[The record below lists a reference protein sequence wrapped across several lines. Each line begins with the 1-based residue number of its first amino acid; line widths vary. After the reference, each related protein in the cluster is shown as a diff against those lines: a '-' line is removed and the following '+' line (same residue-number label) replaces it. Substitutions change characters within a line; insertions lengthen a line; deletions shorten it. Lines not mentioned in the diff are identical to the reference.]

1 MPWILLF
8 LPLIVAAVNQLV
20 LRKSAGSCRLVS
32 TASAVATL
40 VISFLLLGKN
50 RHRFAFDWATIGDFN
65 LEIGIQLDRLSTG
78 MMIVVTGIGVL
89 VHIFSLAYMKDDEAK
104 ARYFTGLSLF
114 MFSMTGI
121 VLANN
126 FIMTFIF
133 WELVGL
139 SSYLLIGHWYQKDSA
154 ADAAKKAFLCNR
166 VGDFGFM
173 IGILMLWGITGT
185 LAFDGMERR
194 GTFQAANA
202 PIFTATLSAA
212 VLCIFCG
219 AVGKSA
225 QLPLHVWLPDAME
238 GPTPVSALIHAAT
251 MVAAG
256 VYMLFRV
263 QLSLG
268 FEVFDRLP
276 ASTVIAWTGGITA
289 LVAALMATQQDD
301 IKRVLAYSTLSQLGY
316 MVMAVGLVAG
326 EAGMFHLFT
335 HAWFKALLFLGSGAV
350 IYACHHEQDIW
361 KMGGLLKK
369 MPITGITF
377 AHRHSPHSSPCPV
390 TSGFFSKE
398 EILEA
403 AHEKQP
409 ILFWIAAFVAV
420 LTPFYMTRLFVVAFL
435 GKPRSDNADHAHEV
449 GPLMFVPLVIL
460 AVLALVAGLP
470 FVARHSLPPTAP
482 RRSSSSTSDFA
493 HPGSPSSRSSLGVG
507 RRLRPLQRQG
517 QGPALHPAAPQ
528 NRFYIDGFYDNFLV
542 RYFQDAFAAIVHFF
556 DEFLINGLLVGG
568 LSRGAA
574 SFGNLF
580 RKVQSGNLQGYAFAF
595 GLGVILVIYFT
606 VFSNWTAKFI
616 PPESSSKLSHAR
628 PPRLPPDPRLHRD
641 PARRARPAHRHRRV
655 RGQSRARPLRRV
667 LLEMLLLVLLR
678 CRFLKNPRSTSPSVS
693 PMA

>member
-1 MPWILLF
+1 MNLAWILLF
-8 LPLIVAAVNQLV
+8 LPLVVAAVCQLV
-20 LRKSAGSCRLVS
+20 LRKSAIVPLVS

-40 VISFLLLGKN
+40 VLSFLLLGKTGSL
-50 RHRFAFDWATIGDFN
+50 AFNWATIGDFN
-65 LEIGIQLDRLSTG
+65 LQIGIQLDRLSTG
-78 MMIVVTGIGVL
+78 MMIVVTGIGAL

-139 SSYLLIGHWYQKDSA
+139 SSYLLIGHWYQKESA

-185 LAFDGMERR
+185 LTFSDMEIP
-194 GTFQAANA
+194 AAVS
-202 PIFTATLSAA
+202 TATLSAA

-219 AVGKSA
+219 AIGKSA

-268 FEVFDRLP
+268 TEVFETLQ

-289 LVAALMATQQDD
+289 LVAALMAVQQDD

-350 IYACHHEQDIW
+350 IHACHHEQDIW

-377 AHRHSPHSSPCPV
+377 FLGFAALIAVPF

-398 EILEA
+398 LILEA
-403 AHEKQP
+403 AHEKEP
-409 ILFWIAAFVAV
+409 FLFWIAAFVAV

-435 GKPRSDNADHAHEV
+435 GKAKSKNADHAHEV
-449 GPLMFVPLVIL
+449 SPLMFVPLVIL
-460 AVLALVAGLP
+460 AVLALIAGYG
-470 FVARHSLPPTAP
+470 FVNAYA
-482 RRSSSSTSDFA
+482 
-493 HPGSPSSRSSLGVG
+493 
-507 RRLRPLQRQG
+507 
-517 QGPALHPAAPQ
+517 PAAPEHAGEFHLNFLFWVSAIALVVGAGAGFILYAGKDKDPLSIPLLK
-528 NRFYIDGFYDNFLV
+528 NRFYIDGIYDHIIV
-542 RYFQDAFAAIVHFF
+542 RYFQDALAAIVHFF
-556 DEFLINGLLVGG
+556 DEFLINGMLVGG

-574 SFGNLF
+574 STGNLF
-580 RKVQSGNLQGYAFAF
+580 RKLQSGQLQGYAFAF

-606 VFSNWTAKFI
+606 VF
-616 PPESSSKLSHAR
+616 L
-628 PPRLPPDPRLHRD
+628 
-641 PARRARPAHRHRRV
+641 
-655 RGQSRARPLRRV
+655 
-667 LLEMLLLVLLR
+667 
-678 CRFLKNPRSTSPSVS
+678 
-693 PMA
+693 

>member
-1 MPWILLF
+1 MNPAWILLF
-8 LPLIVAAVNQLV
+8 LPLVAAAVNQLV
-20 LRKSAGSCRLVS
+20 LRKNPLVPLVS

-40 VISFLLLGKN
+40 VISFLLLGKTGT
-50 RHRFAFDWATIGDFN
+50 HGFDWATIGDFK
-65 LEIGIQLDRLSTG
+65 LRIGIQLDQLSTG
-78 MMIVVTGIGVL
+78 MMIVVTGIGAL
-89 VHIFSLAYMKDDEAK
+89 VHIFSLAYMADDEAK
-104 ARYFTGLSLF
+104 NRYFTGLSLF

-121 VLANN
+121 VLAEN

-133 WELVGL
+133 WELVGV

-185 LAFDGMERR
+185 LAFGDMKSGL
-194 GTFQAANA
+194 AAFGADNA
-202 PIFTATLSAA
+202 GYFAQNSAA
-212 VLCIFCG
+212 YGIILSTAILCVFCG

-256 VYMLFRV
+256 VYMLFRLQV
-263 QLSLG
+263 SLG
-268 FEVFDRLP
+268 YEAFEGLA

-289 LVAALMATQQDD
+289 LVAALMAVQQDD

-369 MPITGITF
+369 MPITGIAF
-377 AHRHSPHSSPCPV
+377 LVGFLALIAIPG

-398 EILEA
+398 QILEA
-403 AHEKQP
+403 AHHRQP
-409 ILFWIAAFVAV
+409 ALFWIAALVAV

-435 GKPRSDNADHAHEV
+435 GKTKSDHADHAHEV
-449 GPLMFVPLVIL
+449 GPLMFVPL
-460 AVLALVAGLP
+460 AVLAILALVSGLP
-470 FVARHSLPPTAP
+470 FIAKPLSPAYQQPEHLIHLGFVTFVSVGAVA
-482 RRSSSSTSDFA
+482 
-493 HPGSPSSRSSLGVG
+493 LGVVAAFLLYSG
-507 RRLRPLQRQG
+507 KDKDPLSIPLFRE
-517 QGPALHPAAPQ
+517 
-528 NRFYIDGFYDNFLV
+528 RFYIDRIYDNFLV

-556 DEFLINGLLVGG
+556 DELLINGLLVGG
-568 LSRGAA
+568 LSRGAV

-580 RKVQSGNLQGYAFAF
+580 RKLQSGQLQGYAYAF
-595 GLGVILVIYFT
+595 GLGVVLVIYFT
-606 VFSNWTAKFI
+606 VF
-616 PPESSSKLSHAR
+616 L
-628 PPRLPPDPRLHRD
+628 
-641 PARRARPAHRHRRV
+641 
-655 RGQSRARPLRRV
+655 
-667 LLEMLLLVLLR
+667 
-678 CRFLKNPRSTSPSVS
+678 
-693 PMA
+693 

>member
-1 MPWILLF
+1 MNLAWILLF
-8 LPLIVAAVNQLV
+8 LPFAVAAACQLV
-20 LRKSAGSCRLVS
+20 LRKSPIVPLVS
-32 TASAVATL
+32 TASAVTTL

-50 RHRFAFDWATIGDFN
+50 ESHAFNWATIGDFN
-65 LEIGIQLDRLSTG
+65 LQIGIQLDRLSTG
-78 MMIVVTGIGVL
+78 MMLVVTGVGAL
-89 VHIFSLAYMKDDEAK
+89 VHIFSLAYMKDDSAK
-104 ARYFTGLSLF
+104 NRYFTGLALF

-139 SSYLLIGHWYQKDSA
+139 SSYLLIGHWYQKESA

-173 IGILMLWGITGT
+173 VGILMLWGITGT
-185 LAFDGMERR
+185 LSFSEMEVPATIST
-194 GTFQAANA
+194 GVIGAA
-202 PIFTATLSAA
+202 I
-212 VLCIFCG
+212 LCIFCG

-263 QLSLG
+263 QLSIGTEAFDG
-268 FEVFDRLP
+268 F
-276 ASTVIAWTGGITA
+276 AGTTIAYVGGLTA

-316 MVMAVGLVAG
+316 MVMAVGLLAG

-350 IYACHHEQDIW
+350 IHACHHEQNIW

-369 MPITGITF
+369 MPVTGITF
-377 AHRHSPHSSPCPV
+377 FLGFAALIAVPF

-398 EILEA
+398 LILEA

-409 ILFWIAAFVAV
+409 FLFWIAAFVAV
-420 LTPFYMTRLFVVAFL
+420 LTPFYMTRLFVIAFL
-435 GKPRSDNADHAHEV
+435 GKAKSKDADHALEV
-449 GPLMFVPLVIL
+449 SPLMFIPLVIL
-460 AVLALVAGLP
+460 SILALIAGYG
-470 FVARHSLPPTAP
+470 FVNA
-482 RRSSSSTSDFA
+482 FA
-493 HPGSPSSRSSLGVG
+493 
-507 RRLRPLQRQG
+507 
-517 QGPALHPAAPQ
+517 PAAPEHAGEFHLNFLFWVSVIALIIGAGAAFLLYAGKDKDPLSIPLFK
-528 NRFYIDGFYDNFLV
+528 NRFYIDAIYDNFLV

-574 SFGNLF
+574 STGNLF
-580 RKVQSGNLQGYAFAF
+580 RKLQSGQLQAYSFAF
-595 GLGVILVIYFT
+595 GFGVILVIYFT
-606 VFSNWTAKFI
+606 VFS
-616 PPESSSKLSHAR
+616 
-628 PPRLPPDPRLHRD
+628 
-641 PARRARPAHRHRRV
+641 
-655 RGQSRARPLRRV
+655 
-667 LLEMLLLVLLR
+667 
-678 CRFLKNPRSTSPSVS
+678 
-693 PMA
+693 